1 MSIKVFLAD
10 DHAVVRD
17 GLNVLLD
24 TQTDLTVVGAAANGR
39 EAVRQVG
46 DLQPDVVVMDVT
58 MPELNGIEAT
68 YQIHQQWPQMRVIIL
83 SMHASAEHIVRAL
96 QAGACGYLLKESA
109 GMEVAEAVRS
119 VVTGRRYLSQ
129 KISDKMID
137 EYVRHYDGRITT
149 NPLDRLSPR
158 ERETLQLVVE
168 GKSSAEIAK
177 TLFLSPKTIETYRS
191 RLMQKLGINDITGL
205 VKFAIQQGLTP
216 AD

>member
-17 GLNVLLD
+17 GLNALLN
-24 TQTDLTVVGAAANGR
+24 TQSDLTVIGAAADGR
-39 EAVRQVG
+39 EAVRQVS

-58 MPELNGIEAT
+58 MPELNGIEAA
-68 YQIHQQWPQMRVIIL
+68 YQIRQNWPQMKVIML
-83 SMHASAEHIVRAL
+83 SMHASTEHIVRAL
-96 QAGACGYLLKESA
+96 QAGACGYLLKDSA

-129 KISDKMID
+129 KISDKVID
-137 EYVRHYDGRITT
+137 EYVRHYDGRITC

-168 GKSSAEIAK
+168 GHSSAEIAEI
-177 TLFLSPKTIETYRS
+177 LFLSPKTIETYRS
-191 RLMQKLGINDITGL
+191 RLMQKLGINDIPAL

>member
-1 MSIKVFLAD
+1 MSIKIFLAD

-24 TQTDLTVVGAAANGR
+24 TQSDLTVVGAAANGR

-46 DLQPDVVVMDVT
+46 DLQPDVVVMDIT
-58 MPELNGIEAT
+58 MPELNGIEAA
-68 YQIHQQWPQMRVIIL
+68 YQIHQSWPQMKVIML
-83 SMHASAEHIVRAL
+83 SMHANAEHIVRAL
-96 QAGACGYLLKESA
+96 QAGACGYLLKDSA

-119 VVTGRRYLSQ
+119 VVAGSRYLSQ
-129 KISDKMID
+129 KISNKVID
-137 EYVRHYDGRITT
+137 EYVHHYNGRIIT
-149 NPLDRLSPR
+149 NPLNRLSPR

-168 GKSSAEIAK
+168 GKSSAEIAEI
-177 TLFLSPKTIETYRS
+177 LFLSPKTIETYRS
-191 RLMQKLGINDITGL
+191 RLMQKLGINDIPGL